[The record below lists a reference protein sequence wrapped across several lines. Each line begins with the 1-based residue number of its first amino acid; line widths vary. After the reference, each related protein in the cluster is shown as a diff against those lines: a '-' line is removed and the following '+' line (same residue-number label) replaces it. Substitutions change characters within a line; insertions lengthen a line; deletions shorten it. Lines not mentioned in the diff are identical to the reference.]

1 MSKGQPS
8 SLVKNYLI
16 AYNILSA
23 VAWGYILL
31 SSIVHFTS
39 GNHYTT
45 LFERIGSNLAIIQ
58 TMASMEI
65 AHSALGFVSSGVV
78 TTASQVFSRLFLVWT
93 IEYLFPQDIV
103 TKCFGF
109 TVMVF
114 AWSITECIR
123 YPYYA
128 LSLLDIDFYPILW
141 ARYSLFYVLYPM
153 GVWGEISQV
162 IRSLDLA
169 YQKSQNM
176 YYFLVFMMVIYLPS
190 FNSLYRYMV
199 KQRAKYI
206 GAPSAQPAKSAAAS
220 SKSTKAKKL

>member
-1 MSKGQPS
+1 MSKNRLNPAIR
-8 SLVKNYLI
+8 NYLLF
-16 AYNILSA
+16 YNILSG
-23 VAWGYILL
+23 VAWGFILFSATFHLL
-31 SSIVHFTS
+31 S
-39 GNHYTT
+39 GNPYST
-45 LFERIGSNLAIIQ
+45 LFELIGQPLLILVLISLLEILHATLNFVNSGAGATALQVLA
-58 TMASMEI
+58 
-65 AHSALGFVSSGVV
+65 
-78 TTASQVFSRLFLVWT
+78 RLFALY
-93 IEYLFPQDIV
+93 ISNYGFKQDIV

-169 YQKSQNM
+169 YQKSPNM

-190 FNSLYRYMV
+190 FNSLYRHMV

-206 GAPSAQPAKSAAAS
+206 GASSAQPAKSAAAS